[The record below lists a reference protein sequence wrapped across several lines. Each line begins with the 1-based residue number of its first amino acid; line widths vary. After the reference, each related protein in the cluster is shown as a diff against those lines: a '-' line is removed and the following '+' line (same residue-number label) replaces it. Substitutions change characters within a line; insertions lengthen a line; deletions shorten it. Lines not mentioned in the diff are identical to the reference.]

1 MLISMKNV
9 SILLVF
15 ALMAGGSINAAS
27 IDSKAVKEV
36 QQTQTVR
43 GTVKLATGEPASG
56 ATVVVVGTKTMTIV
70 DDNGSFTLKGVPAGA
85 TLKIGLIGYGTQNV
99 KVTGDVVNVVL
110 EEAENTL
117 NEAVVTAMGIVRKE
131 KSLTYSTQQIKSD
144 DIMKVQDVNFVNSI
158 EGKVAGITIS
168 PSAGGAG
175 GASKITLRGVKS
187 ILGSSDPLIVVDGVP
202 MTNSVSG
209 RISSLDINYGQ
220 SEGGD
225 ALSMINGDDI
235 ESVNV
240 LKGANA
246 AALYGS
252 AAANGVLMITTKKGK
267 EGRLDVNFT
276 SNVTFEKPFLLP
288 DIQDVYGASVTPA
301 SGGLYSLG
309 TSSWGGRVT
318 DTPILAF
325 DATNAGLE
333 NYTTSQT
340 HGVHLR
346 NYAND
351 DVKDFYR
358 LGVTTN
364 NSISLSGGTDKI
376 KSYFS
381 YANSHAKGM
390 IEENSYNRN
399 TFAFRQSYKLWDRVQ
414 IDASL
419 NYVQTVTRNR
429 PGGGR
434 ILNPIY
440 HMYTAPRNI
449 DMNYYRNNYV
459 AQGQWYS
466 GSQSIY
472 RAVNLSDGIDYN
484 WWDPHMDFDDNVEGC
499 KIYDFRYIYDGQVVQ
514 PGGGVVYDYI
524 SLNVPLSGPMQQW
537 AYTSAAQNN
546 PYWLTRQNVS
556 KQKEDRAYGT
566 FTGKIDLFGGLS
578 FQARASFDHAWA
590 SNESKRYATTY
601 LAASME
607 NYGRYWYSHSRS
619 TEIYTDYLLSYD
631 KVFNED
637 WSVSATAGWVG
648 HVVKGRTES
657 SNITSA
663 TYFDGNRRQVYDQ
676 VNIFEVSSGGPGV
689 TSTSR
694 SSNWDKAA
702 LFTAQLGWKELIYID
717 GSYRRDWYRA
727 FRQFKDRG
735 TPDNYGY
742 FGVGASAILSSL
754 FKMPEPISY
763 MKYRISYSEVGNS
776 IPNIVYSSSSVN
788 LSTGAMTSNTFA
800 QFKNPRPEK
809 LASFETGLEM
819 LFFNQN
825 LNLDVSFYN
834 TVSKN
839 QYMIANNA
847 SGLSEPVNS
856 GRIRNRGVEVT
867 LGYNFRF
874 GDDWRWKT
882 QANFSLNNNKI
893 IETVYEEQ
901 TGKEKLV
908 YTDVAGVR
916 VRYREGGSVG
926 DMFVTDFQYNE
937 DGTYKTTSDNLPLL
951 ETQKNKVYGKYIGNM
966 NSKYQ
971 LGWSNTISYKDF
983 QLYFL
988 ISGRIGGKVI
998 SLTEAELDRIGNSQR
1013 TADARMYAEANNL
1026 YTPSGKLAMYLPD
1039 GSNRLVDIESYYRF
1053 VSRNCPGNYVYNAT
1067 NFRLREL
1074 SLGYTFRNLIG
1085 ENKNLTLS
1093 FIARNLFFLYKDS
1106 PTDPDITQSTARGLA
1121 AFENFTLPS
1130 TRSYGISLKLNF

>member
-1 MLISMKNV
+1 MKKVSML
-9 SILLVF
+9 LLF
-15 ALMAGGSINAAS
+15 ALLCGGMAQANTAETKAA
-27 IDSKAVKEV
+27 KEV
-36 QQTQTVR
+36 QQSTTVR

-56 ATVVVVGTKTMTIV
+56 ASVVVVGTKTMAVV

-85 TLKIGLIGYGTQNV
+85 TLKIGLIGYTTQNV
-99 KVTGDVVNVVL
+99 KVTGDVINVVL

-175 GASKITLRGVKS
+175 GSSKITLRGVKS

-252 AAANGVLMITTKKGK
+252 AAANGVLMITTKKGR

-276 SNVTFEKPFLLP
+276 SNVTFEKPLLTP
-288 DIQDVYGASVTPA
+288 DIQNVYGASITPSA
-301 SGGLYSLG
+301 GGLYTVG
-309 TSSWGGRVT
+309 ISSWGGRVT
-318 DTPILAF
+318 ETPLLAF
-325 DATNAGLE
+325 DVSSAGL
-333 NYTTSQT
+333 NNFDATQT
-340 HGVHLR
+340 HTAHMR
-346 NYAND
+346 NYANN
-351 DVKDFYR
+351 DVDDFYQ

-381 YANSHAKGM
+381 YANSYAKGM
-390 IEENSYNRN
+390 IENNRYNRN
-399 TFAFRQSYKLWDRVQ
+399 TFAFRQSYNLWDRLQ

-440 HMYTAPRNI
+440 HLYTAPRNI
-449 DMNYYRNNYV
+449 DMNYYRYNYV
-459 AQGQWYS
+459 ADGNWYS
-466 GSQSIY
+466 GNQSIY
-472 RAVNLSDGIDYN
+472 RAIDTSSFIDYM
-484 WWDPHMDFDDNVEGC
+484 WWDPYMPWEDNVMNTQ
-499 KIYDFRYIYDGQVVQ
+499 IQDLRYIYGDEVYNL
-514 PGGGVVYDYI
+514 PGGVLYDYA
-524 SLNVPLSGPMQQW
+524 SVNTPLSGPMQQW
-537 AYTSAAQNN
+537 VYTSAAQNN
-546 PYWLTRQNVS
+546 PYWLIKQNNS

-566 FTGKIDLFGGLS
+566 FTGKLKIVDGLS
-578 FQARASFDHAWA
+578 FQGRVSFDHSWS

-631 KVFNED
+631 KVFKED

-648 HVVKGRTES
+648 HVTKGRTES
-657 SNITSA
+657 SNVTSA
-663 TYFDGNRRQVYDQ
+663 TYYDGNRRQVYDN
-676 VNIFEVSSGGPGV
+676 VNIFEVSAGGPGV

-702 LFTAQLGWKELIYID
+702 LFTAQFGWKDMIYID

-742 FGVGASAILSSL
+742 FGVGATAILSSL

-776 IPNIVYSSSSVN
+776 IPNVVYSSSSVN
-788 LSTGAMTSNTFA
+788 VSTGAMSANTFA
-800 QFKNPRPEK
+800 QFRNPRPEK
-809 LASFETGLEM
+809 LSSFETGLEM

-834 TVSKN
+834 TISKN
-839 QYMIANNA
+839 QYMIASNA

-867 LGYNFRF
+867 AGYNFRF
-874 GDDWRWKT
+874 GEDWRWKT
-882 QANFSLNNNKI
+882 QVNFSVNNNKI
-893 IETVYEEQ
+893 LETVYEET
-901 TGKEKLV
+901 TGKAKLV
-908 YTDVAGVR
+908 YTDIAGVR
-916 VRYREGGSVG
+916 VRYRDGGSVG
-926 DMFVTDFQYNE
+926 DMYVSDFQRND
-937 DGTYKTTSDNLPLL
+937 DGTFVVSNENVPLI
-951 ETQKNKVYGKYIGNM
+951 ETAKDKIYNKYIGNM

-971 LGWSNTISYKDF
+971 LGWSNTISFKDF

-998 SLTEAELDRIGNSQR
+998 SLTEAELDRIGNSKR
-1013 TADARMYAEANNL
+1013 TAEAREYAEANNL
-1026 YTPSGKLAMYLPD
+1026 RTPSGKLAMYLPD
-1039 GSNRLVDIESYYRF
+1039 GSNRLVDIESYYRY

-1093 FIARNLFFLYKDS
+1093 FIARNLFFIYKDA
-1106 PTDPDITQSTARGLA
+1106 PTDPDITQSTSRSMA

-1130 TRSYGISLKLNF
+1130 TRSYGVSLKLNF